1 MARDQTLGTFMGG
14 EPYSWPD
21 GRVIAMPG
29 AAVSQ
34 KRRSLAILLVLL
46 WLYNEGRL

>member
-1 MARDQTLGTFMGG
+1 MARDTTLGTFQGG
-14 EPYSWPD
+14 RPYRWPD